1 VQTKIIHVTD
11 NLQIKHVKKD
21 ILAGRLV
28 GIDTETTS
36 LDPVTGKI
44 RLIQLSTPVNTWV
57 LDVFQLSKT
66 RILNQILKPLLSNEG
81 IVKVFHN
88 AKFDLQFIQTNFK
101 WGLREHRM
109 IFDTYIA
116 DKMVR
121 GGQQFTSSL
130 ENLCDKLL
138 DVDLPKDEQKS
149 NWHGTLSKEQIV
161 YAALDAAVLLP
172 LYRILSEAI
181 RNNALQKAAWLEFN
195 VIPAIAQMELNGIE
209 IDKDAWLH
217 IADSEKEK
225 MMELHEKMV
234 ALHGDI
240 NFNSNGAKGQAAA
253 ALSAVCGFPL
263 EGVSKPYLTTLMMEN
278 PDESWVQHIKD
289 FREYK
294 TFAKRQSTYG
304 YSFVDY
310 IHPVTG
316 RIHSNYKQID
326 LKTARL
332 GSNSPNL
339 ANIPRDVGLRRCFR
353 ARPGHKFWNSDFSQ
367 IELRILADRSQEPRW
382 VQAFENDDDLHASTA
397 SAIYRI
403 AIDKV
408 KDDKRHVGKTVNF
421 AIPYGAGAMRVA
433 SVLGITIEEA
443 TSIIKKF
450 YKEHKTLDNYFR
462 NEYGYFEQFDCLRTA
477 SGRLR
482 NVSDWRVERHH
493 AEQMAKNFAIQGTAA
508 DIMKLSMLRMY
519 RELPETIKQV
529 NSVYDETVTEIPD
542 DLVDEWGPE
551 IDRIMIESAQ
561 EFVTTIP
568 IKCEGHAD
576 AVWSKEAPEM
586 VEDDDV

>member
-1 VQTKIIHVTD
+1 VQTKITYVTD

-36 LDPVTGKI
+36 LDPITGKI

-66 RILNQILKPLLSNEG
+66 RILNQILKPLLSDEG

-130 ENLCDKLL
+130 ENLCNHLL

-209 IDKDAWLH
+209 IDKDQWIH
-217 IADSEKEK
+217 IADTGKEK
-225 MMELHEKMV
+225 MMELREQMV

-240 NFNSNGAKGQAAA
+240 NFNSNGAKGQAAQ
-253 ALSAVCGFPL
+253 ALNKVVGFEL
-263 EGVSKPYLTTLMMEN
+263 EGVGKPYLLGLIRDN
-278 PDESWVQHIKD
+278 PNEPWIQHIKD
-289 FREYK
+289 FRQYK
-294 TFAKRQSTYG
+294 TIEKQQSTYG
-304 YSFVDY
+304 YSFVDH

-339 ANIPRDVGLRRCFR
+339 ANIPKDVGFRRCFH
-353 ARPGHKFWNSDFSQ
+353 AKPGHKFWNSDFSQ
-367 IELRILADRSQEPRW
+367 IELRILADRSQEPKW
-382 VQAFENDDDLHASTA
+382 VYAFENDLDLHASNA
-397 SAIYRI
+397 SAIYKV
-403 AIDKV
+403 AIDKINP
-408 KDDKRHVGKTVNF
+408 DQRYIGKQMSF
-421 AIPYGAGAMRVA
+421 IIPYGGGAGRLSDICGMPQ
-433 SVLGITIEEA
+433 EEA
-443 TSIIKKF
+443 VQIIKR
-450 YKEHKTLDNYFR
+450 YYREHKVLDNYFKDQ
-462 NEYGYFEQFDCLRTA
+462 YPYFEKFDCVRTA

-482 NVSDWRVERHH
+482 NVSDWRQERHH
-493 AEQMAKNFAIQGTAA
+493 AEQMAKNFPIQGTAA

-576 AVWSKEAPEM
+576 TVWSKEAPEM